1 METDRVVPVIIFLRQ
16 ARNAPRR
23 LCLKGRLK
31 SNLLIFNDKKQIFWW
46 YNKCEH
52 FYFGFQ
58 YDS

>member
-31 SNLLIFNDKKQIFWW
+31 TNLLIFNDKKTDFLVV
-46 YNKCEH
+46 
-52 FYFGFQ
+52 
-58 YDS
+58 